1 MALGTHSGPTLLLAA
16 GGDKINRMSPKQPSP
31 TSDDGYQIYL
41 SRDWFEVAIESPSSR
56 AMTEEAADYNASFE
70 RVLSRLGSIDAFLLG
85 AMLNTRQ
92 TSASSIASRMITH
105 PKIKYPVPLATAVP
119 SELRLALTKIAMRIH
134 SAAKSQSSGSSRRR
148 ISLFVRI
155 ESIPNTEAG
164 RALLQRKLSTPSRR
178 SRFGF

>member
-1 MALGTHSGPTLLLAA
+1 MTNEQP
-16 GGDKINRMSPKQPSP
+16 PKNAE
-31 TSDDGYQIYL
+31 DGYQIYL
-41 SRDWFEVAIESPSSR
+41 SRDWFEVAIESPSARTIS
-56 AMTEEAADYNASFE
+56 EEFTDYSANFE
-70 RVLSRLGSIDAFLLG
+70 RVLSRLGSMDAFLLG

-92 TSASSIASRMITH
+92 TSTSSIASRMLIH

-119 SELRLALTKIAMRIH
+119 SELRLALTNIATRIH
-134 SAAKSQSSGSSRRR
+134 SAARSSSSGSSRRR

-164 RALLQRKLSTPSRR
+164 KTLLQRKLSKPPRR

>member
-1 MALGTHSGPTLLLAA
+1 
-16 GGDKINRMSPKQPSP
+16 MSPKQPSKTP
-31 TSDDGYQIYL
+31 ADGYQIYL

-56 AMTEEAADYNASFE
+56 MISEEATDYNAKFE

-85 AMLNTRQ
+85 AMVNTRQ
-92 TSASSIASRMITH
+92 TSSSSIASRLIIH

-119 SELRLALTKIAMRIH
+119 SELRLALTNIAMLIH
-134 SAAKSQSSGSSRRR
+134 SAARSQSSGSSRRR

-155 ESIPNTEAG
+155 KSIPNTEAG
-164 RALLQRKLSTPSRR
+164 AVLLQRKLSKPSRR